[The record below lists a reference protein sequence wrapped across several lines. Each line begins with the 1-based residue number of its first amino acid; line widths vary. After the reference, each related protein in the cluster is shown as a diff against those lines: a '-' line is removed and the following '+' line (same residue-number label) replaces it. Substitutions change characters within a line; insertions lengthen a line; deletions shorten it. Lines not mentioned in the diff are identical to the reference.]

1 MSVSQKHTVSHSINV
16 ARSSPKIA
24 VVVVQEIVL
33 MWFRSVG
40 RVVWVGNADGRGGG
54 EDGLGEDGVPE
65 ERVRRDIGAWKGAVV
80 VIVVVGVVVLVMV
93 ADGDP
98 LTTLIMVTQVKV
110 VGKEE
115 IQIGRSSS

>member
-1 MSVSQKHTVSHSINV
+1 M
-16 ARSSPKIA
+16 
-24 VVVVQEIVL
+24 
-33 MWFRSVG
+33 G

-54 EDGLGEDGVPE
+54 RGGRGEDGVPE
-65 ERVRRDIGAWKGAVV
+65 KRVRKDIGAVM
-80 VIVVVGVVVLVMV
+80 VIVVVGAVVLVMV
-93 ADGDP
+93 ADRDP

>member
-1 MSVSQKHTVSHSINV
+1 MQVAEGGKGIEEDKTGTEPDGGGGGVSAKGGCGDY
-16 ARSSPKIA
+16 R
-24 VVVVQEIVL
+24 
-33 MWFRSVG
+33 
-40 RVVWVGNADGRGGG
+40 GRGCGG
-54 EDGLGEDGVPE
+54 GGDGGLGEDGVPE
-65 ERVRRDIGAWKGAVV
+65 KRVRRDIGAWKGAVV

-115 IQIGRSSS
+115 IRVGRSSS

>member
-1 MSVSQKHTVSHSINV
+1 MSHSINV

-24 VVVVQEIVL
+24 EVVVQEIVL

-54 EDGLGEDGVPE
+54 VGGSGEDGLGEDGVPE
-65 ERVRRDIGAWKGAVV
+65 KRVRKDIGAVM
-80 VIVVVGVVVLVMV
+80 VIVVVGAVVLVMV
-93 ADGDP
+93 ADRDP